1 MRSPPARGARP
12 PLPAALLPARPPPFC
27 PSACAPASGGR
38 SVAVPQPRSLPP
50 QVPAP
55 RLSRSEGRPR
65 RWPAFPRGSTRSSS
79 VRGGRD
85 GPSWPGWGGTGRGA
99 GGPPGS
105 QPGTGRPRSWR
116 GRGLPGAAG
125 GRPLAPARGAAEAPV
140 PVRGRLLGPR
150 DWP

>member
-27 PSACAPASGGR
+27 LSACAPASGGR
-38 SVAVPQPRSLPP
+38 SVAVPQLRSLPP

-55 RLSRSEGRPR
+55 RPSRSEGRPR

-85 GPSWPGWGGTGRGA
+85 GPSWPGWGGPGGARGGRRAPNRAPGGRDRGGA
-99 GGPPGS
+99 GGCRGPAA
-105 QPGTGRPRSWR
+105 RPRSR
-116 GRGLPGAAG
+116 GSRGPGACAG
-125 GRPLAPARGAAEAPV
+125 PAARP
-140 PVRGRLLGPR
+140 
-150 DWP
+150 